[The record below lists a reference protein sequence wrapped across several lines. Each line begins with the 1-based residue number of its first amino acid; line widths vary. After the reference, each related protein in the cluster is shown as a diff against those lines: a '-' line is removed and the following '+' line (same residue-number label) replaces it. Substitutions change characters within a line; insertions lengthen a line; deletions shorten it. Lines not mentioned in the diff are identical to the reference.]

1 MPKKT
6 DNAFSW
12 KEVETALEECRR
24 MARSLLRREQEQ
36 YSWRPTALLDEALRR
51 MYPKGQ
57 WQEVTWNNRRH
68 FLNTCRKA
76 MKSAIADR
84 HRLASAAKRPPEVSL
99 DLVHDALSSSNP
111 DLVTDYGLYWAFS
124 QATSRISQTDPQLA
138 EILELRF
145 LVGLSVFEAAALLDY
160 SDRHMRRLWA
170 EAVQKLEDVVKT
182 Q

>member
-1 MPKKT
+1 
-6 DNAFSW
+6 
-12 KEVETALEECRR
+12 
-24 MARSLLRREQEQ
+24 
-36 YSWRPTALLDEALRR
+36 
-51 MYPKGQ
+51 
-57 WQEVTWNNRRH
+57 
-68 FLNTCRKA
+68 

-84 HRLASAAKRPPEVSL
+84 HRQASAAKRPPEVSL
-99 DLVHDALSSSNP
+99 DLVHETLSSSNP

-124 QATSRISQTDPQLA
+124 QATSRISQTDPLLA

-145 LVGLSVFEAAALLDY
+145 LVGLSVPEAAALLDY